1 LSGGIGTVTVSNSP
15 NFKPGDQI
23 VFLKPAGETRF
34 VGEQVQEDGKSYPVS
49 VSLIPDGRLAFQGD
63 RNVKWTMRRDD

>member
-1 LSGGIGTVTVSNSP
+1 
-15 NFKPGDQI
+15 
-23 VFLKPAGETRF
+23 

-49 VSLIPDGRLAFQGD
+49 VSLMPDGRLAFQGD